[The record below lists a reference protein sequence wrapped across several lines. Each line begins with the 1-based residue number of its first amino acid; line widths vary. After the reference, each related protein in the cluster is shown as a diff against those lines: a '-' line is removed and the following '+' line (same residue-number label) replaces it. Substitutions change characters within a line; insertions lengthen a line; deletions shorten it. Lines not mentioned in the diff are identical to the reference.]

1 MSILR
6 KLGASSVLS
15 KFLPISLRNLSISS
29 TPVSTTLNSAFLSN
43 PQLNQTNAVNSI
55 VFSASTS
62 IIKDVG
68 IRNPFWHKEICD
80 IPLTNKVIENPN
92 QNQNKIIEEISNIDN
107 KIDLPSVI
115 DSSNDDVG
123 KQAARLIVIRR
134 RKMKKHKLKKLRK
147 KMKFEWAKV
156 RQRRELRKE
165 KKFQAR
171 LLYQIR
177 EAEKFSAEEYVANKI
192 KQATENEIPRFWRG
206 RRLPQ
211 FIIKEKIEELELKK
225 RNRFN

>member
-1 MSILR
+1 M
-6 KLGASSVLS
+6 
-15 KFLPISLRNLSISS
+15 
-29 TPVSTTLNSAFLSN
+29 
-43 PQLNQTNAVNSI
+43 
-55 VFSASTS
+55 
-62 IIKDVG
+62 
-68 IRNPFWHKEICD
+68 
-80 IPLTNKVIENPN
+80 
-92 QNQNKIIEEISNIDN
+92 
-107 KIDLPSVI
+107 
-115 DSSNDDVG
+115 
-123 KQAARLIVIRR
+123 IVISCVIS
-134 RKMKKHKLKKLRK
+134 
-147 KMKFEWAKV
+147 FKV